1 MRVKTLLSRNTR
13 SVSPASD
20 RKKGKYIVVLDQMM
34 NDQKH
39 RPQPIMRNTKLQ

>member
-20 RKKGKYIVVLDQMM
+20 RKKGSYIVVLDQIMK
-34 NDQKH
+34 DQKH
-39 RPQPIMRNTKLQ
+39 QPQLTMHNTKLQ